1 MVRPLPDMD
10 RIRHHAGNQIRERA
24 RVGTSQYPH
33 LLEPF
38 RLRHLTFR
46 NRLMSTSHAPGYVED
61 RHPKLRYQLYHEEKA
76 KGGLALT
83 MFGGSSNVAPDSPSA
98 FGQIWIGDDTII
110 PVLREFSERVH
121 RHGCAIMCQI
131 THMGHRTLWNVEDWL
146 PPIAPSP
153 VREHAHRSFPKE
165 MDRSDIRRVVRAFG
179 DAALRCRKGGLDGV
193 ELLAYGHLIHQF
205 WTPLVNRRTDEYGG
219 SLENRARFGLEVLEE
234 VRRRVGGDFVV
245 GFRMM
250 GDELKEGGLGQED
263 CLALARIY
271 ADTGMCDFMNV
282 VAGQVGDERGL
293 SLSIP
298 SMAGPRA
305 PFVHIAARMRRETGI
320 AVFHATRIMD
330 LATAEHCV
338 REGLVDMVA
347 MTRAHMA
354 DPHIVAK
361 MMRGEEERIRPCVGA
376 GYCID
381 RIYVGGDALC
391 LHNPATG
398 RERTMPHVIGP
409 GSGPRRKV
417 VVVGA
422 GPAGL
427 EAARVSALRGHEV
440 VVFEAASEP
449 GGQIVLAARATW
461 RSELL
466 GIAQWLAGEAERLG
480 VALHLNRYA
489 EAADVLA
496 ERPDIVITATG
507 GVPNLGGV
515 AGAEHAVSVWDV
527 LGGQVEPGAEVLV
540 FDDHGDHPGPSVVDF
555 LATRG
560 STVELVTPDRM
571 AAHEVGA
578 TNYPVYLAS
587 FYSKGVSL
595 TPDRRLRSVEPDGN
609 RLRAVLRNE
618 YSDAEEVRV
627 VDQVV
632 VEHGTVPA
640 AELFRELAPR
650 ARNEGQ
656 LDIDALI
663 AGRPQSL
670 APNAQGEFMLFRVGD
685 AVASRNIHAA
695 IYDSLRLCKEL

>member
-1 MVRPLPDMD
+1 MS
-10 RIRHHAGNQIRERA
+10 
-24 RVGTSQYPH
+24 TSQYPN

-38 RLRHLTFR
+38 RLRHVTFR

-83 MFGGSSNVAPDSPSA
+83 MFGGSSNIAPDSPSA
-98 FGQIWIGDDTII
+98 FGQIWIGDDSII
-110 PVLREFSERVH
+110 PVLREFSERIH

-165 MDRSDIRRVVRAFG
+165 MDRGDIRRVVRAFG
-179 DAALRCRKGGLDGV
+179 DAAARCRDGGLDGV

-219 SLENRARFGLEVLEE
+219 NLENRARFGLEVLEE
-234 VRRRVGGDFVV
+234 VRRRVGNDFLV

-250 GDELKEGGLGQED
+250 GDELKEGGLDQED
-263 CLALARIY
+263 CLALAKIY
-271 ADTGMCDFMNV
+271 ADTGMCDFLNV
-282 VAGQVGDERGL
+282 IAGQVGDERGL

-305 PFVHIAARMRRETGI
+305 PYVHIAARMKRETGV

-330 LATAEHCV
+330 LPTAEHCV
-338 REGLVDMVA
+338 REGLVDMIA

-361 MMRGEEERIRPCVGA
+361 MIRGEEERIRPCVGA

-398 RERTMPHVIGP
+398 RERTMPHVVPP

-461 RSELL
+461 RKELL
-466 GIAQWLAGEAERLG
+466 GIAEWLAAEVEHLG

-489 EAADVLA
+489 ESADVLA
-496 ERPDIVITATG
+496 ERPDVVITATG
-507 GVPNLGGV
+507 GVPNLERV

-540 FDDHGDHPGPSVVDF
+540 FDDHGDHQGPSVVDY
-555 LATRG
+555 LASRG
-560 STVELVTPDRM
+560 SSVELATPDRLT
-571 AAHEVGA
+571 AHEVGA

-587 FYSKGVSL
+587 FYAKGVTL
-595 TPDRRLRSVEPDGN
+595 TPDRRLRSVERDGN

-618 YSDAEEVRV
+618 YTDEDETRF

-632 VEHGTVPA
+632 VEHGTLPA
-640 AELFRELAPR
+640 AELFHELAPL
-650 ARNEGQ
+650 ARNEGE
-656 LDIDALI
+656 LDIEALI
-663 AGRPQSL
+663 AGRPQAVASN
-670 APNAQGEFMLFRVGD
+670 PDGEFMLFRVGD
-685 AVASRNIHAA
+685 AVASRNVHAA
-695 IYDSLRLCKEL
+695 IYDSLRLCKDL

>member
-1 MVRPLPDMD
+1 MMGGSTADT
-10 RIRHHAGNQIRERA
+10 A
-24 RVGTSQYPH
+24 RMSTSQYPN

-38 RLRHLTFR
+38 RLRHVTFR
-46 NRLMSTSHAPGYVED
+46 NRLMSTSHAPGYVEN

-83 MFGGSSNVAPDSPSA
+83 MFGGSSNIAPDSPSA
-98 FGQIWIGDDTII
+98 FGQIWIGDDSIV
-110 PVLREFSERVH
+110 PVLREFAERVH
-121 RHGCAIMCQI
+121 RHGCALMCQI

-179 DAALRCRKGGLDGV
+179 DAAIRCRDGGLDGV

-219 SLENRARFGLEVLEE
+219 SIENRARFGLEVLEE
-234 VRRRVGGDFVV
+234 VRRRVGEDFLV

-250 GDELKEGGLGQED
+250 GDELKEGGLDQED
-263 CLALARIY
+263 CLALAKIY
-271 ADTGMCDFMNV
+271 ANTGMCDFLNV
-282 VAGQVGDERGL
+282 IAGQVGDERGL

-305 PFVHIAARMRRETGI
+305 PYVHIAARMKRETGV

-330 LATAEHCV
+330 LPTAEHCV
-338 REGLVDMVA
+338 REGFVDMVA

-398 RERTMPHVIGP
+398 RERTMPHVVRPGP
-409 GSGPRRKV
+409 GPRRKV

-422 GPAGL
+422 GPSGL

-449 GGQIVLAARATW
+449 GGQVVLAARATW
-461 RSELL
+461 RKDLL
-466 GIAQWLAGEAERLG
+466 GIVQWLAAEVEHLG
-480 VALHLNRYA
+480 VELHLNRYA
-489 EAADVLA
+489 EPADVLA
-496 ERPDIVITATG
+496 ERPDVVVTATG
-507 GVPNLGGV
+507 GVPNLEPV
-515 AGAEHAVSVWDV
+515 AGAEHAVSAWDV

-540 FDDHGDHPGPSVVDF
+540 FDDHGDHQGPSVVDF
-555 LATRG
+555 LASRG
-560 STVELVTPDRM
+560 SSVELVTPDRL

-587 FYSKGVSL
+587 FYSKGVIL
-595 TPDRRLRSVEPDGN
+595 TPDHRLRSVERDGN
-609 RLRAVLRNE
+609 RLRAVIRNE
-618 YSDAEEVRV
+618 YTDAEETRV

-632 VEHGTVPA
+632 VEHGTLPA
-640 AELFRELAPR
+640 AELFHALAPL
-650 ARNEGQ
+650 ARNDGE
-656 LDIDALI
+656 LDIEALI
-663 AGRPQSL
+663 AGRPQAIASN
-670 APNAQGEFMLFRVGD
+670 PEGGFMLFRVGD

>member
-1 MVRPLPDMD
+1 MSPSR
-10 RIRHHAGNQIRERA
+10 
-24 RVGTSQYPH
+24 YPH

-38 RLRHLTFR
+38 RLRHLTFK

-98 FGQIWIGDDTII
+98 FGQIYIGDDSII
-110 PVLREFSERVH
+110 PVLQEFSERVH

-146 PPIAPSP
+146 PPLSPSV

-179 DAALRCRKGGLDGV
+179 DAAARCKEGGLDGT
-193 ELLAYGHLIHQF
+193 ELLAHGHLINQF
-205 WTPLVNRRTDEYGG
+205 WSPLVNRRTDEYGG

-234 VRRRVGGDFVV
+234 VRRRVGDDFLV
-245 GFRMM
+245 GIRMM
-250 GDELKEGGLGQED
+250 GDEMKEGGLTRGD
-263 CLALARIY
+263 CLALGKIY
-271 ADTGMCDFMNV
+271 ADTGMCDFLNV
-282 VAGQVGDERGL
+282 IAGQVGDERGL
-293 SLSIP
+293 SKSLP

-305 PFVHIAARMRRETGI
+305 PFVHIAARMKEETGI
-320 AVFHATRIMD
+320 AVFHATRIAD

-338 REGLVDMVA
+338 REGFVDMVA

-381 RIYVGGDALC
+381 RIYIGGDALC

-398 RERTMPHVIGP
+398 REKTMPHVVEP
-409 GSGPRRKV
+409 APGPRRKV

-440 VVFEAASEP
+440 VVFEAAAKP
-449 GGQIVLAARATW
+449 GGQVVLAAKATW
-461 RSELL
+461 RKDLL
-466 GIAQWLAGEAERLG
+466 DIVGWLGAEVEHLG
-480 VALHLNRYA
+480 VTLHLNRYVEA
-489 EAADVLA
+489 EEVVA
-496 ERPDIVITATG
+496 ERPDVVVVATG
-507 GVPNLGGV
+507 GVPNVEWLE
-515 AGAEHAVSVWDV
+515 GAEHVVSVWDV

-540 FDDHGDHPGPSVVDF
+540 FDDHGDHQAPSAAEF
-555 LATRG
+555 LAARG
-560 STVELVTPDRM
+560 SSVELVTPDRM
-571 AAHEVGA
+571 SAHEIGA
-578 TNYPVYLAS
+578 TNFPAYLES
-587 FYSKGVSL
+587 FYSKGVRL
-595 TPDRRLRSVEPDGN
+595 TPDHRLRRVEREGN
-609 RLRAVLRNE
+609 RLRAVIRNE
-618 YSDAEEVRV
+618 YSDVEEERQ

-632 VEHGTVPA
+632 VEHGTLPA
-640 AELFRELAPR
+640 AELFHDLAPK
-650 ARNEGQ
+650 ARNEGE
-656 LDIDALI
+656 LDIAALI
-663 AGRPQSL
+663 AGRPQEIAS
-670 APNAQGEFMLFRVGD
+670 NADGEFMLFRVGD

-695 IYDSLRLCKEL
+695 IYDSLRLCKEF

>member
-1 MVRPLPDMD
+1 MSPR
-10 RIRHHAGNQIRERA
+10 R
-24 RVGTSQYPH
+24 YPH
-33 LLEPF
+33 LLQPF
-38 RLRHLTFR
+38 RLRHLTFK

-98 FGQIWIGDDTII
+98 FGQIYIGDDSIV
-110 PVLREFSERVH
+110 PVLQEFSERVH

-146 PPIAPSP
+146 PPLAPSV

-165 MDRSDIRRVVRAFG
+165 MDRGDIRRVVRAFG
-179 DAALRCRKGGLDGV
+179 DAAVRCKEGGLDGT
-193 ELLAYGHLIHQF
+193 ELLAHGHLINQF
-205 WTPLVNRRTDEYGG
+205 WSPLVNRRTDEYGG

-234 VRRRVGGDFVV
+234 VRRRVGDDFLV
-245 GFRMM
+245 GIRMM
-250 GDELKEGGLGQED
+250 GDELKEGGLTQDD
-263 CLALARIY
+263 CLALGKMY
-271 ADTGMCDFMNV
+271 ADTGMCDFLNV
-282 VAGQVGDERGL
+282 IAGQVGDERGL
-293 SLSIP
+293 SKALP

-305 PFVHIAARMRRETGI
+305 PFVHIAARMKRETGL
-320 AVFHATRIMD
+320 AVFHATRIAD

-347 MTRAHMA
+347 MTRAHMT

-398 RERTMPHVIGP
+398 REKTMPHVIEPGP
-409 GSGPRRKV
+409 GPQRKV

-440 VVFEAASEP
+440 VVFEAASEA
-449 GGQIVLAARATW
+449 GGQVVLAAKATW
-461 RSELL
+461 RKDLL
-466 GIAQWLAGEAERLG
+466 GITEWLAAEVEHLG
-480 VALHLNRYA
+480 VTLHLNRYV

-496 ERPDIVITATG
+496 EQPDVVVVATG
-507 GVPNLGGV
+507 GVPNV
-515 AGAEHAVSVWDV
+515 EWVEGAEHVVSVWDV

-540 FDDHGDHPGPSVVDF
+540 FDDHGDHQAPSVVDF
-555 LATRG
+555 LASRG
-560 STVELVTPDRM
+560 SSVELVTPDRM
-571 AAHEVGA
+571 SAHDVGA
-578 TNYPVYLAS
+578 TNFPVYLES
-587 FYSKGVSL
+587 FYSKGVKL
-595 TPDRRLRSVEPDGN
+595 TPDHRLHRVEREDN
-609 RLRAVLRNE
+609 RLRALLRNE
-618 YSDAEEVRV
+618 YSDAEVTRS

-632 VEHGTVPA
+632 VEHGTLPA
-640 AELFRELAPR
+640 AELFLDLAPQ
-650 ARNEGQ
+650 ARNGGE
-656 LDIDALI
+656 LDIEALI
-663 AGRPQSL
+663 AGRPQET
-670 APNAQGEFMLFRVGD
+670 ATNEEGAFTLFRVGD

-695 IYDSLRLCKEL
+695 IYDSLRLCKEF

>member
-1 MVRPLPDMD
+1 M
-10 RIRHHAGNQIRERA
+10 
-24 RVGTSQYPH
+24 SQTQSRYPS

-38 RLRHLTFR
+38 RLRHVTFR

-61 RHPKLRYQLYHEEKA
+61 KHPKLRYQLYHEEKA
-76 KGGLALT
+76 RGGLALT

-98 FGQIWIGDDTII
+98 FGQIYIGDDSIV
-110 PVLREFSERVH
+110 PVLREFSERIH

-146 PPIAPSP
+146 PPLAPSV

-165 MDRSDIRRVVRAFG
+165 MDRDDIRRVVRAFG
-179 DAALRCRKGGLDGV
+179 DAAARCKEGGLDGT
-193 ELLAYGHLIHQF
+193 ELLAHGHLIHQF

-219 SLENRARFGLEVLEE
+219 SLPNRARFGLEVLEE
-234 VRRRVGGDFVV
+234 VRRRVGEDFLV

-250 GDELKEGGLGQED
+250 GDELKEGGLTQDD
-263 CLALARIY
+263 CLALAKIY
-271 ADTGMCDFMNV
+271 ADTGLCDFMNV

-293 SLSIP
+293 SMAIP

-305 PFVHIAARMRRETGI
+305 PFVDIAAAMKRETGL
-320 AVFHATRIMD
+320 AVFHATRITD

-354 DPHIVAK
+354 DPHIAAK

-376 GYCID
+376 GYCLD

-398 RERTMPHVIGP
+398 RERTMPHVVAPGP
-409 GSGPRRKV
+409 GPRRKV

-440 VVFEAASEP
+440 VLFEAASEP
-449 GGQIVLAARATW
+449 GGQIVLAAKATW
-461 RSELL
+461 RGDLL
-466 GIAQWLAGEAERLG
+466 GIAQWLASEVEHLG
-480 VALHLNRYA
+480 VTMHLNRYA
-489 EAADVLA
+489 EAEEVLA
-496 ERPDIVITATG
+496 ERPDVVVVATG
-507 GVPNLGGV
+507 GVPNV
-515 AGAEHAVSVWDV
+515 EWVDGAEHVVSVWDV

-540 FDDHGDHPGPSVVDF
+540 FDDHGDHQGPSVVDF
-555 LATRG
+555 LASRG
-560 STVELVTPDRM
+560 SAVELATPDRM
-571 AAHEVGA
+571 SAHEVGA
-578 TNYPVYLAS
+578 TNFPAYLRS
-587 FYSKGVSL
+587 FYSMGVKL
-595 TPDRRLRSVEPDGN
+595 TPDRRLRSVEREGN

-618 YSDAEEVRV
+618 YSDADEARV

-632 VEHGTVPA
+632 VEHGTLPA
-640 AELFRELAPR
+640 AEVFHALAPL
-650 ARNEGQ
+650 ARNGGT
-656 LDIDALI
+656 LDVEALI
-663 AGRPQSL
+663 AGR
-670 APNAQGEFMLFRVGD
+670 AQDIDTNPEGGFMLFRVGD

-695 IYDSLRLCKEL
+695 IYDSLRLCKEF

>member
-1 MVRPLPDMD
+1 MSQ
-10 RIRHHAGNQIRERA
+10 NQSR
-24 RVGTSQYPH
+24 YPS

-38 RLRHLTFR
+38 RLRHVTFR

-61 RHPKLRYQLYHEEKA
+61 KHPKLRYQLYHEEKA
-76 KGGLALT
+76 RGGLALT

-98 FGQIWIGDDTII
+98 FGQIYIGDDSIV
-110 PVLREFSERVH
+110 PVLREFSERIH

-146 PPIAPSP
+146 PPLAPSV

-165 MDRSDIRRVVRAFG
+165 MDRDDIRRVVRAFG
-179 DAALRCRKGGLDGV
+179 DAAERCKEGGLDGT
-193 ELLAYGHLIHQF
+193 ELLAHGHLIHQF

-219 SLENRARFGLEVLEE
+219 SLPNRARFGLEVLEE
-234 VRRRVGGDFVV
+234 VRRRVGEDFLV

-250 GDELKEGGLGQED
+250 GDELKEGGLTQDD
-263 CLALARIY
+263 CLALAKIY
-271 ADTGMCDFMNV
+271 ADTGLCDFMNV

-293 SLSIP
+293 SMAIP

-305 PFVHIAARMRRETGI
+305 PFVDVAAAMKRETGL
-320 AVFHATRIMD
+320 AVFHATRITD

-354 DPHIVAK
+354 DPHIAAK

-376 GYCID
+376 GYCLD

-398 RERTMPHVIGP
+398 RERTMPHVVEPGP
-409 GSGPRRKV
+409 GPRRKV

-449 GGQIVLAARATW
+449 GGQIVLAAKATW
-461 RSELL
+461 RGDLL
-466 GIAQWLAGEAERLG
+466 GIARWLASEVEHLG
-480 VALHLNRYA
+480 VTMHLNRYA
-489 EAADVLA
+489 EAEDVLA
-496 ERPDIVITATG
+496 ERPDVVVVATG
-507 GVPNLGGV
+507 GVPNV
-515 AGAEHAVSVWDV
+515 EWVEGAEHVVSVWDV
-527 LGGQVEPGAEVLV
+527 LGGQVEPGPEVLV
-540 FDDHGDHPGPSVVDF
+540 FDDHGDHQGPSVVDF
-555 LATRG
+555 LASRG
-560 STVELVTPDRM
+560 SAVELATPDRM
-571 AAHEVGA
+571 SAHEVGA
-578 TNYPVYLAS
+578 TNFPAYLRS
-587 FYSKGVSL
+587 FYSMGVKL
-595 TPDRRLRSVEPDGN
+595 TPDRRLRSVEREGN

-618 YSDAEEVRV
+618 YSDAEEARV

-632 VEHGTVPA
+632 VEHGTLPA
-640 AELFRELAPR
+640 AEVFHALAPL
-650 ARNEGQ
+650 ARNGGT
-656 LDIDALI
+656 LDLEALI
-663 AGRPQSL
+663 AGR
-670 APNAQGEFMLFRVGD
+670 AQEVDTNPEGGFMLFRVGD

-695 IYDSLRLCKEL
+695 IYDSLRLCKEF

>member
-1 MVRPLPDMD
+1 MS
-10 RIRHHAGNQIRERA
+10 
-24 RVGTSQYPH
+24 TSQYPS
-33 LLEPF
+33 LLQPF
-38 RLRHLTFR
+38 RLRHLTFK
-46 NRLMSTSHAPGYVED
+46 NRIMSTSHAPGYVED

-83 MFGGSSNVAPDSPSA
+83 MFGGSSNIAPDSPSA
-98 FGQIWIGDDTII
+98 FGQIYIGDDSII

-146 PPIAPSP
+146 PPLAPSV
-153 VREHAHRSFPKE
+153 VREPAHRSFPKE
-165 MDRSDIRRVVRAFG
+165 MDRNDIRRVVRAFG
-179 DAALRCRKGGLDGV
+179 DAAWRCREGGLDGT
-193 ELLAYGHLIHQF
+193 ELLAQGHLIHQF

-234 VRRRVGGDFVV
+234 VRRRVGDDFLV

-250 GDELKEGGLGQED
+250 GDELKEGGLTQDD

-271 ADTGMCDFMNV
+271 ADSGMCDFMNV
-282 VAGQVGDERGL
+282 IAGQVGDERGL
-293 SLSIP
+293 SKAIP

-305 PFVHIAARMRRETGI
+305 PFVHIAAEMKRETGL
-320 AVFHATRIMD
+320 AVFHATRITD

-361 MMRGEEERIRPCVGA
+361 MMRGEEDRIRPCVGA
-376 GYCID
+376 GYCLD
-381 RIYVGGDALC
+381 RIYIGGDALC

-398 RERTMPHVIGP
+398 RERTMPHVVEPGP
-409 GSGPRRKV
+409 GPRRKV

-461 RSELL
+461 RKDLL
-466 GIAQWLAGEAERLG
+466 GVAQWLASEVERLG
-480 VALHLNRYA
+480 VTLHLNRYA
-489 EAADVLA
+489 EAEDVLA
-496 ERPDIVITATG
+496 ERPDVVVVATG
-507 GVPNLGGV
+507 GVPNTEWV
-515 AGAEHAVSVWDV
+515 DGAEHVVSAWDV

-540 FDDHGDHPGPSVVDF
+540 YDDHGDHQGPSVVDY

-560 STVELVTPDRM
+560 SRVELATPDRM
-571 AAHEVGA
+571 TAHEVGA
-578 TNYPVYLAS
+578 TNFPVYLES
-587 FYSKGVSL
+587 FYSKGVTMS
-595 TPDRRLRSVEPDGN
+595 PDRRLRSVERDGN
-609 RLRAVLRNE
+609 RLRATLRNE
-618 YSDAEEVRV
+618 YNDAEESRT

-632 VEHGTVPA
+632 VEHGTLPA
-640 AELFRELAPR
+640 AEVFHDLAPL
-650 ARNEGQ
+650 ARNEGE
-656 LDIDALI
+656 LDIGALI
-663 AGRPQSL
+663 AGR
-670 APNAQGEFMLFRVGD
+670 AQAIASNEEGGFMLFRVGD

-695 IYDSLRLCKEL
+695 IYDSLRLCKEF

>member
-1 MVRPLPDMD
+1 MS
-10 RIRHHAGNQIRERA
+10 
-24 RVGTSQYPH
+24 TSPYPH

-38 RLRHLTFR
+38 RLRHVTFR

-83 MFGGSSNVAPDSPSA
+83 MFGGSSNIAPDSPSA
-98 FGQIWIGDDTII
+98 FGQIWIGDDSII
-110 PVLREFSERVH
+110 PVLREFSERIH

-165 MDRSDIRRVVRAFG
+165 MDRGDIRRVVRAFG
-179 DAALRCRKGGLDGV
+179 DAALRCREGGLDGV

-234 VRRRVGGDFVV
+234 VRRRVGENYLV

-250 GDELKEGGLGQED
+250 GDELKEGGLDQED
-263 CLALARIY
+263 CLALAKIY
-271 ADTGMCDFMNV
+271 ADTGMCDFLNV

-293 SLSIP
+293 SASIP

-305 PFVHIAARMRRETGI
+305 PYVHIAARMKQETGV

-330 LATAEHCV
+330 LPTAEHCV
-338 REGLVDMVA
+338 REGLVDMIA

-398 RERTMPHVIGP
+398 RERTMPHVVAPGP
-409 GSGPRRKV
+409 GPRRKV

-461 RSELL
+461 RGELL
-466 GIAQWLAGEAERLG
+466 GIAEWLAAEVEHLG
-480 VALHLNRYA
+480 VSLHLNRYA
-489 EAADVLA
+489 ETADVLA
-496 ERPDIVITATG
+496 ERPDVVVTATG
-507 GVPNLGGV
+507 GVPNLERV

-540 FDDHGDHPGPSVVDF
+540 FDDHGDHQGPSVVDY
-555 LATRG
+555 LASRG
-560 STVELVTPDRM
+560 SSVELATPDRL

-587 FYSKGVSL
+587 FYAKGVTL
-595 TPDRRLRSVEPDGN
+595 TPDHRLRSVERDGN
-609 RLRAVLRNE
+609 RLRATLRNE
-618 YSDAEEVRV
+618 YTDAEETRL

-632 VEHGTVPA
+632 VEHGTLPA
-640 AELFRELAPR
+640 AELFHALAPL
-650 ARNEGQ
+650 ARNEGE
-656 LDIDALI
+656 LDIEALI
-663 AGRPQSL
+663 AGRPQAIASN
-670 APNAQGEFMLFRVGD
+670 PDGEFMLFRVGD

-695 IYDSLRLCKEL
+695 IHDSLRLCKEL

>member
-1 MVRPLPDMD
+1 MSPSR
-10 RIRHHAGNQIRERA
+10 
-24 RVGTSQYPH
+24 YPH
-33 LLEPF
+33 LLRPF
-38 RLRHLTFR
+38 RLRHLTFK

-98 FGQIWIGDDTII
+98 FGQIYIGDDSII
-110 PVLREFSERVH
+110 PVLQEFSERVH

-146 PPIAPSP
+146 PPLSPSL
-153 VREHAHRSFPKE
+153 VREHAHRAFPKE
-165 MDRSDIRRVVRAFG
+165 MDRNDIRRVVRAFG
-179 DAALRCRKGGLDGV
+179 DAALRCREGGLDGT
-193 ELLAYGHLIHQF
+193 ELLAHGHLINQF
-205 WTPLVNRRTDEYGG
+205 WSPLVNRRTDEYGG
-219 SLENRARFGLEVLEE
+219 SLPNRARFGLEVLEE
-234 VRRRVGGDFVV
+234 VRRRAGDDFLVGI
-245 GFRMM
+245 RMM
-250 GDELKEGGLGQED
+250 GDEMKEGGLTRDD
-263 CLALARIY
+263 CLALGKIY
-271 ADTGMCDFMNV
+271 AETGMCDFLNV
-282 VAGQVGDERGL
+282 IAGQVGDERGL
-293 SLSIP
+293 SKSLP

-305 PFVHIAARMRRETGI
+305 PFVHIAARMKEATGI
-320 AVFHATRIMD
+320 AVFHATRIAD

-381 RIYVGGDALC
+381 RIYIGGDALC

-398 RERTMPHVIGP
+398 RERTMPHVIEA

-449 GGQIVLAARATW
+449 GGQIVLAAKATW
-461 RSELL
+461 RRDLL
-466 GIAQWLAGEAERLG
+466 DIAGWLGAEIERLG
-480 VALHLNRYA
+480 VALHLNRYVEA
-489 EAADVLA
+489 EDVLA
-496 ERPDIVITATG
+496 ERPDIVVVATG
-507 GVPNLGGV
+507 GVPNLEWV
-515 AGAEHAVSVWDV
+515 EGAEHVVSVWDV

-540 FDDHGDHPGPSVVDF
+540 FDDHGDHQAPSAVDF
-555 LATRG
+555 LAARG
-560 STVELVTPDRM
+560 SSVELVTPDRM
-571 AAHEVGA
+571 SAHEIGA
-578 TNYPVYLAS
+578 TNFPVYLES
-587 FYSKGVSL
+587 FYSKGVRL
-595 TPDRRLRSVEPDGN
+595 TPDHRLRRVEREGN
-609 RLRAVLRNE
+609 RLRAVIRNE
-618 YSDAEEVRV
+618 YSDAEVERH

-632 VEHGTVPA
+632 VEHGTLPA
-640 AELFRELAPR
+640 AELFHALAPR
-650 ARNEGQ
+650 ARNEGE
-656 LDIDALI
+656 LDIEALI
-663 AGRPQSL
+663 AGRPQEITS
-670 APNAQGEFMLFRVGD
+670 NEDGEFMLFRVGD

-695 IYDSLRLCKEL
+695 IYDSLRLCKEF